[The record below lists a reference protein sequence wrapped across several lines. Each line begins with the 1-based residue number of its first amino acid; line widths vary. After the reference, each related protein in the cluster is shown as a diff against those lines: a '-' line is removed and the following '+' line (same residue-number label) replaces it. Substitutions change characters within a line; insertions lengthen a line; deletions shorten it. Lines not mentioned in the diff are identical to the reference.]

1 LDKAKAPKEGI
12 LHFYG
17 KYQITK
23 KEDTPPI
30 DPNPNGEDRQVTL
43 PPLPPP
49 SSVDDKFA
57 STDPETK

>member
-43 PPLPPP
+43 PPLPPLP
-49 SSVDDKFA
+49 VDDKA
-57 STDPETK
+57 TSTDPENK